1 MQKSKTHFE
10 QVPVAVVKK
19 LLEEGIAEKTETEH
33 DTVAVGTP
41 SGKTETRIGREKMAS
56 AVELGD
62 QDDLE
67 YPDWQRPVQA
77 ALVELD
83 KDKLKEWVA
92 EAEAAIFERQQAI
105 SQSCDHHAERVA
117 IEYAAASLRVV
128 KREILEFPDW
138 EEEVESRR
146 G

>member
-117 IEYAAASLRVV
+117 IDYAVASLRVV

-138 EEEVESRR
+138 EKK
-146 G
+146 